1 MTPADCCSTN
11 VCALKLSAALLAL
24 ALSASMGVINPAAAE
39 DLTKTQLSPAQ
50 ATAAAGLLLDAL
62 KNRQVD
68 VMHDALATPVQAS
81 VDVKTV
87 QERLD
92 QGMAIEATHVVSV
105 IPGYNTTTIDAV
117 VTTASGDEEM
127 LMVLDEDGKLL
138 AWKLTDRI
146 KPIETTA
153 VEFARDLA
161 AGRWVAAR
169 SKMSLQLQEELAPG
183 DLERKW
189 AKLSLTSGGF
199 RKVKDAV
206 IAHQGG
212 DQQLVLVAVSFGEA
226 STNLFVIF
234 DERGRITNVDI
245 SRDFI

>member
-1 MTPADCCSTN
+1 
-11 VCALKLSAALLAL
+11 LKLSAALLAI
-24 ALSASMGVINPAAAE
+24 ALSAPMGLISPAGAEELTRTELTPAQAKAAAE
-39 DLTKTQLSPAQ
+39 
-50 ATAAAGLLLDAL
+50 LLLEAL
-62 KNRQVD
+62 QERQGEA
-68 VMHDALATPVQAS
+68 MHDALAAPVQAS

-87 QERLD
+87 QARLD
-92 QGMAIEATHVVSV
+92 QREAINGTRVVSV

-117 VTTASGDEEM
+117 VTTASGDEGM

-138 AWKLTDRI
+138 AWKWIDQI
-146 KPIETTA
+146 QPIETTA
-153 VEFARDLA
+153 LDFTRDLA

-189 AKLSLTSGGF
+189 TKLSRVSGGF

-212 DQQLVLVAVSFGEA
+212 DQQLVLVAVAFGEA
-226 STNLFVIF
+226 TTNLFVIF
-234 DERGRITNVDI
+234 DERGRIINVDI
-245 SRDFI
+245 SRDFV

>member
-1 MTPADCCSTN
+1 M
-11 VCALKLSAALLAL
+11 V
-24 ALSASMGVINPAAAE
+24 
-39 DLTKTQLSPAQ
+39 
-50 ATAAAGLLLDAL
+50 
-62 KNRQVD
+62 
-68 VMHDALATPVQAS
+68 
-81 VDVKTV
+81 
-87 QERLD
+87 
-92 QGMAIEATHVVSV
+92 IEATRVVSV

-117 VTTASGDEEM
+117 VTTASGYEGM

-138 AWKLTDRI
+138 AWKWTDQI

-169 SKMSLQLQEELAPG
+169 SKMSLQLQEDLAPG

-189 AKLSLTSGGF
+189 TKLSRTSGGF

-212 DQQLVLVAVSFGEA
+212 RTTARAGGCQLRQGHNQPV
-226 STNLFVIF
+226 
-234 DERGRITNVDI
+234 
-245 SRDFI
+245 RDLRRTRSDHQRRHFPRLRLSNSLSLIHI